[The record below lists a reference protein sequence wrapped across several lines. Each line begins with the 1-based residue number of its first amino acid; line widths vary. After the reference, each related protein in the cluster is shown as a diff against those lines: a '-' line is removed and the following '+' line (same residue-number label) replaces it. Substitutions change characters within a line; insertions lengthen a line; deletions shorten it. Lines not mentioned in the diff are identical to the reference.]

1 MSSSQNLVKEL
12 TCVRCPLGC
21 KVKIEYTKELKI
33 LEVSG
38 NKCPRGREYAIQEIS
53 DPHRILVTSVKVK
66 NGKYLLASVKTSEA
80 IPLRLFDEAMKI
92 IEKLEVE
99 APVKKGDVIMNN
111 FLNTKANLIITRSV
125 ERL

>member
-1 MSSSQNLVKEL
+1 MNSSQNLVKEL

-21 KVKIEYTKELKI
+21 KVKIEYTKELEV
-33 LEVSG
+33 LEISG

-66 NGKYLLASVKTSEA
+66 NGKYLLASVKTSDA
-80 IPLRLFDEAMKI
+80 IPLRLFDEAMDI

-99 APVKKGDVIMNN
+99 APVKRGDIVIKN
-111 FLNTKANLIITRSV
+111 FLGTGADLVVTRSV

>member
-21 KVKIEYTKELKI
+21 KVKIEYTKELEVI
-33 LEVSG
+33 EVSG

-66 NGKYLLASVKTSEA
+66 NGKYNLASVKTTDS
-80 IPLRLFDEAMKI
+80 IPLRLFDKAMKI
-92 IEKLEVE
+92 IEKTTVE
-99 APVKKGDVIMNN
+99 APVKRGDIVIKN
-111 FLNTKANLIITRSV
+111 FLETGVDLIITRSV

>member
-1 MSSSQNLVKEL
+1 MNSSQNLVKEL

-21 KVKIEYTKELKI
+21 KVRIEYTKDLEVI
-33 LEVSG
+33 EVSG

-66 NGKYLLASVKTSEA
+66 NGKYPLASVKTTDS
-80 IPLRLFDEAMKI
+80 IPLRLFEEAMKM
-92 IEKLEVE
+92 IEKMEVE
-99 APVKKGDVIMNN
+99 APVKRGDIIIKN
-111 FLNTKANLIITRSV
+111 FLESGADLIVTRSV

>member
-21 KVKIEYTKELKI
+21 KVKIEYTKEL
-33 LEVSG
+33 EVLNISG

-53 DPHRILVTSVKVK
+53 DPHRILVTSIKVK
-66 NGKYLLASVKTSEA
+66 KGKYLLASVKTTDA

-99 APVKKGDVIMNN
+99 APVKRGDIIIKN
-111 FLNTKANLIITRSV
+111 FLETGTNLIVTRSV

>member
-1 MSSSQNLVKEL
+1 MVKEL
-12 TCVRCPLGC
+12 TCVRCPLSC
-21 KVKIEYTKELKI
+21 KVKIEYTKELKV

-80 IPLRLFDEAMKI
+80 IPLRLFNEAMKI

-99 APVKKGDVIMNN
+99 APVKKGDIIINN

>member
-21 KVKIEYTKELKI
+21 KVRIEYTEE
-33 LEVSG
+33 LEVIDVAG

-66 NGKYLLASVKTSEA
+66 NGKYPLASIKTTEA
-80 IPLRLFDEAMKI
+80 IPLRLFDEAMRI
-92 IEKLEVE
+92 IEKLEIE
-99 APVKKGDVIMNN
+99 APVKMGDIIIEN
-111 FLNTKANLIITRSV
+111 FLDTGANLIVTRSI

>member
-12 TCVRCPLGC
+12 TCVRCPLSC
-21 KVKIEYTKELKI
+21 KVKIEYTKELKV

-80 IPLRLFDEAMKI
+80 IPLRLFNEAMKI

-99 APVKKGDVIMNN
+99 APVKKGDIIINN

>member
-1 MSSSQNLVKEL
+1 MNSSQNLVKEL

-21 KVKIEYTKELKI
+21 KVRIEYTAKKEVI
-33 LEVSG
+33 DVSG

-66 NGKYLLASVKTSEA
+66 NGKYNLASVKTTDA

-92 IEKLEVE
+92 IEKIVIE
-99 APVKKGDVIMNN
+99 APVNRGDTIIKNLLETGVD
-111 FLNTKANLIITRSV
+111 LIITRSV